1 MNLKIH
7 LIKHDI
13 NSIGY
18 QAFKEEDGELVFYKD
33 LNFLTPDEYYV
44 LTPDKYYDDKYYDGE
59 EEETFYD
66 FRLPLIR
73 ALKDIK
79 IGYKEDCETFIISE
93 HDFETLSEHL
103 FETKIQNLQKTV
115 DENRKKSIY
124 LLKEAEL
131 AEAEIK
137 KMVELKQFS
146 TTKPKM
152 RP

>member
-1 MNLKIH
+1 MSLKIH

-13 NSIGY
+13 PSIGY

-33 LNFLTPDEYYV
+33 LNFLTPEEYYV
-44 LTPDKYYDDKYYDGE
+44 LTPDKCYVE
-59 EEETFYD
+59 EAKEIFYD

-79 IGYKEDCETFIISE
+79 IGYKEDCEMFIISE

-137 KMVELKQFS
+137 KMVELKQSS

>member
-1 MNLKIH
+1 MSSKIH

-13 NSIGY
+13 SSIGY
-18 QAFKEEDGELVFYKD
+18 QAFKEEDGKLVFYKD
-33 LNFLTPDEYYV
+33 LNFLTPEE
-44 LTPDKYYDDKYYDGE
+44 YYDGE
-59 EEETFYD
+59 EKETFYD

-73 ALKDIK
+73 ALKGIK

-93 HDFETLSEHL
+93 HDFETLSKHL

-137 KMVELKQFS
+137 KMIELKQSS

>member
-1 MNLKIH
+1 MSLKIH

-13 NSIGY
+13 PSIGY

-33 LNFLTPDEYYV
+33 LNFLTPEEYYV
-44 LTPDKYYDDKYYDGE
+44 E
-59 EEETFYD
+59 EAKEIFYD

-79 IGYKEDCETFIISE
+79 ISYKEDCETFIISE

-137 KMVELKQFS
+137 KMIELKQSS

>member
-1 MNLKIH
+1 MNSKIH

-33 LNFLTPDEYYV
+33 LNFLTPD
-44 LTPDKYYDDKYYDGE
+44 KYYDDKYYDGE

-73 ALKDIK
+73 ALKDIN
-79 IGYKEDCETFIISE
+79 IIYKEDCETFIISE

-103 FETKIQNLQKTV
+103 FETKICELRKIV
-115 DENRKKSIY
+115 EENTKKSCH

-137 KMVELKQFS
+137 KMVELKRS
-146 TTKPKM
+146 TSAKPQRVK
-152 RP
+152 P

>member
-33 LNFLTPDEYYV
+33 LNFLTPD
-44 LTPDKYYDDKYYDGE
+44 KYYDDKYYDGE

-73 ALKDIK
+73 ALKDIN
-79 IGYKEDCETFIISE
+79 IIYKEDCDAFIISE

-103 FETKIQNLQKTV
+103 FETKICELRKIV
-115 DENRKKSIY
+115 EENTKKSCH
-124 LLKEAEL
+124 LLKEAEF
-131 AEAEIK
+131 I
-137 KMVELKQFS
+137 
-146 TTKPKM
+146 TTQKPY
-152 RP
+152 

>member
-1 MNLKIH
+1 MSLKIH
-7 LIKHDI
+7 LIKHDTP
-13 NSIGY
+13 SIGY
-18 QAFKEEDGELVFYKD
+18 QAFKEEDRELVFYKD
-33 LNFLTPDEYYV
+33 LNFLTPDECYV
-44 LTPDKYYDDKYYDGE
+44 E
-59 EEETFYD
+59 EAKEIFYD

-131 AEAEIK
+131 AEAEIR
-137 KMVELKQFS
+137 KMIELKQSS

>member
-1 MNLKIH
+1 MSLKIH

-13 NSIGY
+13 PSIGY

-33 LNFLTPDEYYV
+33 LNFLTPEEYYV
-44 LTPDKYYDDKYYDGE
+44 E
-59 EEETFYD
+59 EEKEIFYD

-79 IGYKEDCETFIISE
+79 ISYKEDCETFIISE

-137 KMVELKQFS
+137 KMIELKQSS